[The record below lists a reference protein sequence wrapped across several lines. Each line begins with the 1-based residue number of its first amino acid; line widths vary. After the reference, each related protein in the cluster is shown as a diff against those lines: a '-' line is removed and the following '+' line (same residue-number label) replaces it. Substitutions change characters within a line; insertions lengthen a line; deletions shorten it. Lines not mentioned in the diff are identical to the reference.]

1 MNSTLTHSLSLGM
14 SNMTLNE
21 LLDSL
26 GFDAW
31 KTLTAS
37 FVLFSFNLMGVVFS
51 SVSFWIFT
59 RRQFRRE
66 TVFFYYRLLSLVF
79 LLHSLHSLP
88 LAICYSPRYF
98 QEIAKL
104 NTRHS
109 SIYLIVN
116 NLVSNFLFHYEET
129 LQIAILLTRM
139 KIFSP
144 FVKKHFK
151 HSPQLISLLFL
162 LVCSL
167 IDIPTVFSL
176 EIVSLGDFYYIDSF
190 KKTKQAATFFYFGN
204 SKFSQ
209 TPMGQMVSLV
219 NSFLL
224 NFMCSL
230 IGGLVINIIS
240 FVQYKLYLRKRRQQQ
255 QRHQVCLNQK
265 KKNERAA
272 ETNMFYMILTL
283 CFVCVLTRVFIM
295 FAFVLFFFYNTF
307 ANTLIVSLFCCFV
320 YTFSATFS
328 LVIFYSFNKMFRQ
341 TLMQMLACNRMNTNE
356 TSSGSQRGEE
366 RPLRSFENG
375 QPGLQTTNVT
385 TSN

>member
-98 QEIAKL
+98 KEITQL

-116 NLVSNFLFHYEET
+116 NLVSNFQVKT
-129 LQIAILLTRM
+129 LWEC
-139 KIFSP
+139 
-144 FVKKHFK
+144 
-151 HSPQLISLLFL
+151 QL
-162 LVCSL
+162 
-167 IDIPTVFSL
+167 D
-176 EIVSLGDFYYIDSF
+176 YI
-190 KKTKQAATFFYFGN
+190 
-204 SKFSQ
+204 
-209 TPMGQMVSLV
+209 
-219 NSFLL
+219 
-224 NFMCSL
+224 
-230 IGGLVINIIS
+230 
-240 FVQYKLYLRKRRQQQ
+240 
-255 QRHQVCLNQK
+255 
-265 KKNERAA
+265 RARI
-272 ETNMFYMILTL
+272 EVM
-283 CFVCVLTRVFIM
+283 
-295 FAFVLFFFYNTF
+295 
-307 ANTLIVSLFCCFV
+307 
-320 YTFSATFS
+320 
-328 LVIFYSFNKMFRQ
+328 
-341 TLMQMLACNRMNTNE
+341 
-356 TSSGSQRGEE
+356 
-366 RPLRSFENG
+366 
-375 QPGLQTTNVT
+375 
-385 TSN
+385 